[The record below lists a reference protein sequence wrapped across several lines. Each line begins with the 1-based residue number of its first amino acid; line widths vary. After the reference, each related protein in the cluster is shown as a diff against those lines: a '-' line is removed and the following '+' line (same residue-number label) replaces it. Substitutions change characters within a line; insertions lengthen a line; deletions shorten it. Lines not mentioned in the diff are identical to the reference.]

1 MAVQITIIGLGQIG
15 GSIGLALA
23 AHKDKIKRVGH
34 DKDADT
40 ARAAQK
46 AGAVDKIKFNLPA
59 SVEGSDVVVL
69 ALPLNEVRAT
79 LEFIR
84 ADLKADAL
92 VLDASPA
99 KRQGEAWAR
108 ELLPAGCSYLGLFPA
123 VNPAH
128 LLETGGGL
136 DGAHADLFAGATC
149 LVCPS
154 SGLSEKAVRVAT
166 DFVLLLGAN
175 PVISDALE
183 ADGLLSTM
191 LTLPKLLAVSLVD
204 LTMDKPGWKD
214 GINLAGRSYAMP
226 VAATFDRNQA
236 DGLSASALAN
246 RDNLVRLLD
255 AYIASLRGLRD
266 NIQNEEGDE
275 LEKKIRASQEK
286 ALDWLID
293 RNLEKHRSADRPD
306 RGKDASNPSSFG
318 ARLKQSFLGSL
329 GNSKRDE

>member
-34 DKDADT
+34 NRDPEA
-40 ARAAQK
+40 ARDAQK
-46 AGAVDKIKFNLPA
+46 ADAVDKIEYNLPA
-59 SVEGSDVVVL
+59 SVVGSDVVVL
-69 ALPLNEVRAT
+69 AVPLNEVRDT

-84 ADLKADAL
+84 ADLKEDAI
-92 VLDASPA
+92 VLDTSPA

-108 ELLPAGCSYLGLFPA
+108 ELLPAGRSYLGLFPA
-123 VNPAH
+123 INPAH

-136 DGAHADLFAGATC
+136 DGAHADLFADTTC

-154 SGLSEKAVRVAT
+154 AGLSEKAVRVAT
-166 DFVLLLGAN
+166 DFVLLLSAN
-175 PVISDALE
+175 PVLSDALE

-214 GINLAGRSYAMP
+214 ATNLASRSYAMP

-255 AYIASLRGLRD
+255 AYIASLSGLRED
-266 NIQNEEGDE
+266 IQNEGRDE
-275 LEKKIRASQEK
+275 LEKKIRAAQEK

-293 RNLEKHRSADRPD
+293 RHLEAYRPAN
-306 RGKDASNPSSFG
+306 RPEHGKDASNPTSFG
-318 ARLKQSFLGSL
+318 SRLRQSFLGSL
-329 GNSKRDE
+329 GTSKRDE

>member
-34 DKDADT
+34 DKDPEA

-46 AGAVDKIKFNLPA
+46 AGAVDKIQYNLPA
-59 SVEGSDVVVL
+59 SVQGSDVVVL
-69 ALPLNEVRAT
+69 ALPLTDVRDT
-79 LEFIR
+79 LNFIR
-84 ADLKADAL
+84 ADLKEDAII
-92 VLDASPA
+92 LDASSA

-123 VNPAH
+123 INPEH

-136 DGAHADLFAGATC
+136 DGAHAELFAGATC

-154 SGLSEKAVRVAT
+154 AGLSEKAVRVAT

-175 PVISDALE
+175 PVLADAIE

-214 GINLAGRSYAMP
+214 AANLAGHSYAMP

-236 DGLSASALAN
+236 DDLCASALAN

-255 AYIASLRGLRD
+255 GYITSLRGVREDL
-266 NIQNEEGDE
+266 QNEKREE
-275 LEKKIRASQEK
+275 LEKKVRAAQEK
-286 ALDWLID
+286 ALDWLMD
-293 RNLEKHRSADRPD
+293 RNLEKYHPAGRPN
-306 RGKDASNPSSFG
+306 RQKEPFHSTSFG
-318 ARLKQSFLGSL
+318 ARLKQSFFGSL
-329 GNSKRDE
+329 GNPKRDE